1 MLPFFKVFF
10 NRINLTFVKAMEI
23 SKTTFFVFLWIL
35 ALAFWLKPKKRTS
48 LFLHSQNTASYKTT
62 RYFLTNFPKI
72 DNSCSKWSKD
82 CEKRGHFANI
92 CQKRKS
98 YKATTIDYCL
108 DFPDKWEFNEAK
120 LPIKLLWW
128 TFVLEREEH
137 CVLKWILVD
146 ISCEKM
152 EQHILYLNSSFQ
164 ILVDAWK

>member
-1 MLPFFKVFF
+1 MLPFF

-23 SKTTFFVFLWIL
+23 RQTTFFVFLWI
-35 ALAFWLKPKKRTS
+35 LAFWLKPKKRTS
-48 LFLHSQNTASYKTT
+48 LFLHSQNTANYKTT

-98 YKATTIDYCL
+98 YKATIIDYCL

-128 TFVLEREEH
+128 TFVSEREEH

-146 ISCEKM
+146 FSWEKN
-152 EQHILYLNSSFQ
+152 LNSICDNLNSNY
-164 ILVDAWK
+164 IV

>member
-1 MLPFFKVFF
+1 MWK
-10 NRINLTFVKAMEI
+10 
-23 SKTTFFVFLWIL
+23 LWKSD
-35 ALAFWLKPKKRTS
+35 KPKKEHHYSYTVKIPPATIQLDIFWQISQKSIIVVANGLRTARS
-48 LFLHSQNTASYKTT
+48 GSFCQYL
-62 RYFLTNFPKI
+62 PKKKI
-72 DNSCSKWSKD
+72 LQ
-82 CEKRGHFANI
+82 G
-92 CQKRKS
+92 
-98 YKATTIDYCL
+98 YYTIDYCL

-128 TFVLEREEH
+128 TFVSVD